1 MALARWAI
9 TVFLG
14 LACVLVMSMPV
25 VARSGASL
33 VAIRT
38 VSLGPLQSEWSA
50 SRATLDASKDGAT
63 SSDSSDDRESDDSG
77 DDRESDEPSDE
88 VERDESKDDKAADR
102 LTASP
107 SLRVT
112 VLAERSHRGASRPL
126 RAPAS
131 LSEASGWRHAFERP
145 PRG

>member
-9 TVFLG
+9 SVFLG
-14 LACVLVMSMPV
+14 LACVLVMAMPV

-38 VSLGPLQSEWSA
+38 ESLGPLQSEWSA

-77 DDRESDEPSDE
+77 DDRESDDPSDE

-112 VLAERSHRGASRPL
+112 VLVEHSHREASRPL
-126 RAPAS
+126 RAPGS
-131 LSEASGWRHAFERP
+131 LSKASGWRHAFERP